1 MVTQTTGQMN
11 LRIGFLT
18 LLCAARLSAQADPA
32 PNAEVVVPTPDRP
45 AREVVGTT
53 QQFRASGGDARDC
66 GTVVMLAGQTASELR
81 NLLGNDP
88 TWSIPV
94 HLRLHGEHGEPAPA
108 RPVAM
113 RLIDVEGARELRINI
128 HRGRGIDPSKLSRA
142 IVEALV
148 HEQALTAVIH
158 DPATTMRVPPWL
170 IEGLMEAIDW
180 SLERSDRRLYRSL
193 FEQEGI
199 IRIEELFETDAS
211 THEALDAA
219 TRTAFRVSA
228 GAMVMALLEQP
239 QGKNGLRAFLSE
251 APTHEGEMRPLLA
264 RHFPALNLSETS
276 LSKWWALQLANKGG
290 LNTLADVS
298 SIDATEAALAAALK
312 LRFRTEEDIILTRDI
327 DDWPALGE
335 LDEAARLDAIAAA
348 DEALVRL
355 SHRCFPSY
363 RTVLADYRSIL
374 ASLVRNETRDIS
386 KRLAMLEETRETMTA
401 RATRGR
407 DYLDW
412 FEITRARETSGE
424 FDDYLRL
431 QERLRVRTQARQDP
445 LSQYLD
451 RMNRL
456 FDRGAQEPTEGR

>member
-1 MVTQTTGQMN
+1 MVTQTIGQMN
-11 LRIGFLT
+11 FRIGYLA
-18 LLCAARLSAQADPA
+18 LLCASRLSAQEDPTRG
-32 PNAEVVVPTPDRP
+32 AEVVLPTPDRP
-45 AREVVGTT
+45 TQEVVGAT
-53 QQFRASGGDARDC
+53 QQFRASGGDARDS
-66 GTVVMLAGQTASELR
+66 GTAVMLAEQTASELR
-81 NLLGNDP
+81 KLLGKDP
-88 TWSIPV
+88 TWTIPV
-94 HLRLHGEHGEPAPA
+94 HLRLHGQPGEPAPA
-108 RPVAM
+108 KPIAM
-113 RLIDVEGARELRINI
+113 RLIDVEGARELCIDI
-128 HRGRGIDPSKLSRA
+128 HRGRGIDAQKLARA

-148 HEQALTAVIH
+148 HEQSLTADTH

-170 IEGLMEAIDW
+170 LEGLMEAIDW

-199 IRIEELFETDAS
+199 IGIEELFETDARA
-211 THEALDAA
+211 HEALDAA

-239 QGKNGLRAFLSE
+239 QGKDGLRAFLSE
-251 APTHEGEMRPLLA
+251 APTHQGEMRPLLA

-298 SIDATEAALAAALK
+298 SIDDTEAALSGALK
-312 LRFRTEEDIILTRDI
+312 LRFRTAEDIILTRDI

-348 DEALVRL
+348 DDALVRL

-363 RTVLADYRSIL
+363 RTVLADCRAIL
-374 ASLVRNETRDIS
+374 ASLGRNETRDIA
-386 KRLAMLEETRETMTA
+386 KRLATLAETRETMIA
-401 RATRGR
+401 RAARGR

-412 FEITRARETSGE
+412 FEITRARETSGA

-431 QERLRVRTQARQDP
+431 QERLRVRAQPRQDS

-456 FDRGAQEPTEGR
+456 FERGAQEPTEGR